1 MFLGIDEMPRTTV
14 HFFRTVLDFEQSVY
28 TVLFFDTDRRLID
41 QVQTSDIC
49 VIRSLTSFLQNESP
63 LYWDMDRQWLVT
75 AEFEPVGEG
84 SESAIASDSTG
95 VRPEQVRAVS
105 ETNIP
110 GDLWK
115 AQAFD
120 LQKLVE
126 QERHAFPEDS
136 DRYRHISQYKVRFD
150 FAGGRHHIFL
160 YLDGDLKGRICTSD
174 NNLFDF
180 LFDVL
185 RNGSRTLLYDHYT
198 GIIVTQLGAVG
209 GVLARQ
215 DS

>member
-1 MFLGIDEMPRTTV
+1 MPPRA
-14 HFFRTVLDFEQSVY
+14 
-28 TVLFFDTDRRLID
+28 TVLFFRIVLDLEQSVHSVLFFDADRRLID
-41 QVQTSDIC
+41 RIHTSDIS
-49 VIRSLTSFLQNESP
+49 VIRSLTSFLRYESP

-84 SESAIASDSTG
+84 GELAIAPDSSGT
-95 VRPEQVRAVS
+95 RPEQIGSVA

-110 GDLWK
+110 EDLWK
-115 AQAFD
+115 AQSFD

-126 QERHAFPEDS
+126 QERHAFPENS

-185 RNGSRTLLYDHYT
+185 RNGNRTLLYDHYT
-198 GIIVTQLGAVG
+198 GVIVTQLESVG
-209 GVLARQ
+209 GVLSRQ